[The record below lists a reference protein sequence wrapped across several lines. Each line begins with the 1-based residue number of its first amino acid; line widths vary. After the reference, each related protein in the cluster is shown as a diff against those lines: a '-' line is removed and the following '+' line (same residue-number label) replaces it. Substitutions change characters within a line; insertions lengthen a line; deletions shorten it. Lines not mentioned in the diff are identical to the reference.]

1 MKINLIC
8 AVLAASAAGA
18 SLEKTRDQWIAEND
32 PEVYQTQQ
40 TYPNV
45 IGPPVHVPEQ
55 DVYVE
60 EVYAVEAAEPVVYY
74 EETVAEPVAEPV
86 VVVAEPETE
95 YNYFSLD
102 AVDEEEYSEP
112 EPTVTVVPA

>member
-1 MKINLIC
+1 
-8 AVLAASAAGA
+8 
-18 SLEKTRDQWIAEND
+18 
-32 PEVYQTQQ
+32 
-40 TYPNV
+40 V

-55 DVYVE
+55 PYLPDPVPDVYVE
-60 EVYAVEAAEPVVYY
+60 EALAVEAAEPVVYY
-74 EETVAEPVAEPV
+74 EEPVDEEPVAVAEPV
-86 VVVAEPETE
+86 VVEEPVVEEPVAVAEPEPE